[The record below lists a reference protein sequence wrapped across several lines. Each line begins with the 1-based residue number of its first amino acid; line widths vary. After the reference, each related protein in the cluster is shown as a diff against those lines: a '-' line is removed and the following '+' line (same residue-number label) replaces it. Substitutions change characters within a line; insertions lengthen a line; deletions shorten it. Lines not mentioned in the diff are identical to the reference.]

1 MHFGPDSGEGEQHD
15 CQGAL
20 ATVQKI
26 AIRKNSKNSRP
37 LDDGQGRAEADDEE
51 DDDDEE
57 GDDEQGR
64 GYPCLWPGI

>member
-1 MHFGPDSGEGEQHD
+1 MTTRGPWPL
-15 CQGAL
+15 C
-20 ATVQKI
+20 
-26 AIRKNSKNSRP
+26 RKSPSEKTPKNSRP

-57 GDDEQGR
+57 EDDEEGR